1 MHSTLSPL
9 DSTWVHLTLSALDPK
24 CSKKVECTQLECTCM
39 WWTWVDSGQLEQ
51 QSRNPQQKLWLV
63 QWALEDSECTQIDCT
78 QLKCT
83 AQLDCTQVH
92 STRVHVVTW
101 NPQQKPWCHY
111 SHGLWVLSIPGWNN
125 TVEWWYFGF
134 LYGIKNRQWQ
144 HQKGNNIPLD
154 EKCCAIE
161 YC

>member
-39 WWTWVDSGQLEQ
+39 WWTWVDSGQLER

-111 SHGLWVLSIPGWNN
+111 SHGLWVSSIQTDELSALDI
-125 TVEWWYFGF
+125 
-134 LYGIKNRQWQ
+134 LRCACQ
-144 HQKGNNIPLD
+144 HAALLTTF
-154 EKCCAIE
+154 IE
-161 YC
+161 LRTQYT